1 MSGKKT
7 FQFFPNLPIK
17 NLSARLICPLLLSA
31 CLGGGFTSNVRAGEA
46 PSLQLLAV
54 VPVSADGVFL
64 PQIFSS
70 TQPLPVIRLGDAPAF
85 GKNLILTRAQI
96 CDLLAANAPGVGTN
110 FSGPDAIKIYR
121 RTRTLGESDILGML
135 TATLQHDY
143 IKDKGQLE
151 LRLAQPWTPLMLPD
165 EPLTLDIT
173 ELPSAGVTP
182 GFVVRFTLRTSN
194 ETLGNWAANI
204 KASVW
209 REVWV
214 AGIQLKRGDP
224 VSTDSL
230 SRERRDVLSLHEP
243 VADFAVGDDSL
254 EMSEAVPAGVPLLA
268 RMVKARAVVHR
279 GQRACALVQDGAM
292 SVRTQVEILDDGAPG
307 ETVHA
312 RNAVTH
318 RDLTGT
324 VLNDRT
330 ILISL

>member
-1 MSGKKT
+1 MNGQKT
-7 FQFFPNLPIK
+7 FQFSRILPMK
-17 NLSARLICPLLLSA
+17 KMLARFICPLLLLTS
-31 CLGGGFTSNVRAGEA
+31 LGGGFTSSVRASEA

-54 VPVSADGVFL
+54 APVSADGVFL
-64 PQIFSS
+64 PQIFTS
-70 TQPLPVIRLGDAPAF
+70 TQPLPLIRLGDAPAF
-85 GKNLILTRAQI
+85 GKNLIFTRAQI

-121 RTRTLGESDILGML
+121 RSRTLGESDILGML
-135 TATLQHDY
+135 TATLQQDY

-151 LRLAQPWTPLMLPD
+151 LRLAQPWTPLILPD

-173 ELPSAGVTP
+173 ELPTSGVTP
-182 GFVVRFTLRTSN
+182 GFIVRFTLRSGSG
-194 ETLGNWAANI
+194 TLGNWSANI

-214 AGIQLKRGDP
+214 ASVQLKRGDA
-224 VSTDSL
+224 VAADVL

-243 VADFAVGDDSL
+243 IADFSPGDDSL
-254 EMSEAVPAGVPLLA
+254 EFSESVPAGVPLLA

-279 GQRACALVQDGAM
+279 GQRAYALVQDGAM
-292 SVRTQVEILDDGAPG
+292 SVRTQVDILEDGAPG

-312 RNAVTH
+312 RNAITH
-318 RDLTGT
+318 RDLSGT